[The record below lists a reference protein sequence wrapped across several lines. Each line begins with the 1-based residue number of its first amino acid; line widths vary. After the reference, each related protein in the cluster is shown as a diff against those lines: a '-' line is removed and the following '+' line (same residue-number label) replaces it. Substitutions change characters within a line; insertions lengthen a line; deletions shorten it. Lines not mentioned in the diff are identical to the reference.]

1 MVKSAQKKNSSRKYN
16 FKKQIILFC
25 SCCATCLILLITSFN
40 INSYLS
46 HKRVLGVATETTDY
60 VFVGLKKNEEFWKKF
75 LQQNP
80 NYFYAWI
87 ELATINL
94 DLGDLAEARFAYD
107 KARIIHPNSTEIR
120 IIENRI
126 R

>member
-1 MVKSAQKKNSSRKYN
+1 M
-16 FKKQIILFC
+16 
-25 SCCATCLILLITSFN
+25 
-40 INSYLS
+40 
-46 HKRVLGVATETTDY
+46 GVATETTDY